1 MINNII
7 NENYNLLSFYKQVD
21 ESRRLDN
28 SFALEDDEP
37 LTAEEKKE
45 IDEFWGKYK
54 FAYPN
59 IDYKSFQTF
68 KNRFGKFDVRHCPGA
83 IRTHYLNKWF
93 NSNAYMVSGQ
103 NKAMLPMMYP
113 NIKQPRTLIR
123 RMCGLYYDENYN
135 NIIKK
140 SCEKGINI
148 NYVNTGSKF
157 NLKNDFSVTC
167 IHPDNGYIYSDANDY
182 SAVYILKKDDFKM
195 LLTGDIE
202 KKAEDNILKNKDVRE
217 ELKNM
222 TVLKAAHHGSASSSG
237 EEFIKLVNPEVTVI
251 SCGINNRYG
260 HPKEST
266 LEMLK
271 KYNSDIYVTKECG
284 QVMIRYT
291 KDKFYV
297 KTL

>member
-1 MINNII
+1 
-7 NENYNLLSFYKQVD
+7 
-21 ESRRLDN
+21 
-28 SFALEDDEP
+28 
-37 LTAEEKKE
+37 
-45 IDEFWGKYK
+45 
-54 FAYPN
+54 
-59 IDYKSFQTF
+59 
-68 KNRFGKFDVRHCPGA
+68 
-83 IRTHYLNKWF
+83 
-93 NSNAYMVSGQ
+93 
-103 NKAMLPMMYP
+103 
-113 NIKQPRTLIR
+113 
-123 RMCGLYYDENYN
+123 
-135 NIIKK
+135 
-140 SCEKGINI
+140 
-148 NYVNTGSKF
+148 
-157 NLKNDFSVTC
+157 
-167 IHPDNGYIYSDANDY
+167 
-182 SAVYILKKDDFKM
+182 M

-222 TVLKAAHHGSASSSG
+222 TVLKAAHHGSVSSSG

>member
-1 MINNII
+1 M
-7 NENYNLLSFYKQVD
+7 
-21 ESRRLDN
+21 
-28 SFALEDDEP
+28 
-37 LTAEEKKE
+37 
-45 IDEFWGKYK
+45 
-54 FAYPN
+54 
-59 IDYKSFQTF
+59 
-68 KNRFGKFDVRHCPGA
+68 
-83 IRTHYLNKWF
+83 
-93 NSNAYMVSGQ
+93 
-103 NKAMLPMMYP
+103 
-113 NIKQPRTLIR
+113 
-123 RMCGLYYDENYN
+123 
-135 NIIKK
+135 
-140 SCEKGINI
+140 
-148 NYVNTGSKF
+148 SKF

-266 LEMLK
+266 LKMLK

>member
-1 MINNII
+1 MDI
-7 NENYNLLSFYKQVD
+7 Y
-21 ESRRLDN
+21 
-28 SFALEDDEP
+28 
-37 LTAEEKKE
+37 
-45 IDEFWGKYK
+45 
-54 FAYPN
+54 
-59 IDYKSFQTF
+59 
-68 KNRFGKFDVRHCPGA
+68 
-83 IRTHYLNKWF
+83 IR
-93 NSNAYMVSGQ
+93 M
-103 NKAMLPMMYP
+103 P
-113 NIKQPRTLIR
+113 
-123 RMCGLYYDENYN
+123 
-135 NIIKK
+135 
-140 SCEKGINI
+140 
-148 NYVNTGSKF
+148 
-157 NLKNDFSVTC
+157 
-167 IHPDNGYIYSDANDY
+167 
-182 SAVYILKKDDFKM
+182 ILKKDDFKM

-266 LEMLK
+266 LKMLK